1 MVPLELAT
9 RAWGWWLQ
17 TQASAPSGSA
27 PLCSWQEPSQHPD
40 QIRVR
45 AVPSPGRS
53 LQEGGRSRGRRQRE
67 DPAKRLPSSPGCLGR
82 GLARVGAWEPLEPCW
97 RPKVSRPGSF

>member
-1 MVPLELAT
+1 MVPPELAT

-27 PLCSWQEPSQHPD
+27 PVCSWQEPSQHPD
-40 QIRVR
+40 RIRVR

-67 DPAKRLPSSPGCLGR
+67 DPAKRLPSSWLLGERAGQGGGLGAPG
-82 GLARVGAWEPLEPCW
+82 AMLEA
-97 RPKVSRPGSF
+97 